1 LLNKNEII
9 DLLQTDNPQALF
21 QRANSV
27 RHEHCGDEIHLRG
40 IIEYSNYCR
49 CCCAYCGLTAENKS
63 LHRYRMPI
71 DEVVKTASDAFN
83 KGLRTIVLQAGED
96 PGFTVDM
103 ICDMV
108 ERIKSIGDTAITLS
122 CGEYERHEYS
132 RMKDAGADRYLL
144 KIETTNP
151 DIYRKLHPDCDQQ
164 NRIRCIHDLKELGF
178 QTGSGA
184 LIGLPAQTIEDIADD
199 ILFCADFDL
208 DMATFSPFS
217 PHPDTHLASYKGGT
231 SEMGHR
237 VIAVLRLALPDT
249 HIPVSTALASITPE
263 DYRIAINAGANV
275 IMADITPGDYVQY
288 YDLYPGK
295 APTGEK
301 IYRDNVERLKKIID
315 EIGRPLSGGRGD
327 SLKM

>member
-1 LLNKNEII
+1 
-9 DLLQTDNPQALF
+9 
-21 QRANSV
+21 
-27 RHEHCGDEIHLRG
+27 
-40 IIEYSNYCR
+40 
-49 CCCAYCGLTAENKS
+49 
-63 LHRYRMPI
+63 MPI

-208 DMATFSPFS
+208 DMATFSPFI

-295 APTGEK
+295 APTG
-301 IYRDNVERLKKIID
+301 KKIID

>member
-1 LLNKNEII
+1 
-9 DLLQTDNPQALF
+9 
-21 QRANSV
+21 
-27 RHEHCGDEIHLRG
+27 
-40 IIEYSNYCR
+40 
-49 CCCAYCGLTAENKS
+49 
-63 LHRYRMPI
+63 MPI

-122 CGEYERHEYS
+122 CGEYARHEYS

-208 DMATFSPFS
+208 DMATFSPFI